1 MEDLPPDY
9 VFGTLP
15 EHTLPEQLDNPEA
28 DSLSRVTVPA
38 GTTILR
44 QGASGGKFFIIATG
58 EVEVVRTRH
67 GADRVVTRLGPGQ
80 FFGEIAILRDIA
92 HTATVRAIT
101 DVSLLTMERDKFRSL
116 VEHSLG
122 MTRDFDTI
130 IQARLSALLDDE
142 DLELLSR
149 GPFYLGLSALLDDTG

>member
-15 EHTLPEQLDNPEA
+15 ENLVYPEA
-28 DSLSRVTVPA
+28 ERLRQLTVPA

-44 QGASGGKFFIIATG
+44 QGASATRFFIIVAG
-58 EVEVVRTRH
+58 EVEVIRTSR
-67 GADRVVTRLGPGQ
+67 GAERVVARLGPGQ
-80 FFGEIAILRDIA
+80 FFGEIAILRDMA
-92 HTATVRAIT
+92 RTATVRAIT
-101 DVSLLTMERDKFRSL
+101 DATLLTMERDKFRSL

-130 IQARLSALLDDE
+130 IEARLSALLDDE
-142 DLELLSR
+142 DDKDRE
-149 GPFYLGLSALLDDTG
+149 